1 MPETFI
7 DDKGRTR
14 YIAPCC
20 GTELSKSGYYKHM
33 SKPCPHKHKKS
44 KKTDSKKSDSKE
56 GVLSSLPSTSR
67 HTENEASQP
76 TPPPKT
82 NWMKW
87 EPEIGDATESP
98 PTPLKFIAGRGRI
111 EGGSQE
117 DIDALKSQSRA
128 ILSLGLTA
136 WDSLAT
142 KYARAITED
151 ENYLISHTDS
161 DKALVAD
168 AQARWLES
176 RGLLV
181 AEIVGE
187 GTLALAL
194 TSWFVVP
201 PLAKAQRKAN
211 RGLIS
216 PVTKG
221 RAVVFLSRIP
231 LVGRLFRRKK
241 KAPKPIEIDT
251 ENEMI

>member
-1 MPETFI
+1 MMPETFV

-33 SKPCPHKHKKS
+33 SKPCPHKN
-44 KKTDSKKSDSKE
+44 KKSDSKE
-56 GVLSSLPSTSR
+56 GVLGSSPSTSR
-67 HTENEASQP
+67 HTENEGAQP
-76 TPPPKT
+76 TPPPESS
-82 NWMKW
+82 WMKW
-87 EPEIGDATESP
+87 EPEIGNATESL
-98 PTPLKFIAGRGRI
+98 PTPLKFIAGRGKI
-111 EGGSQE
+111 EGSSQE
-117 DIDALKSQSRA
+117 DIDTLKSQSRA
-128 ILSLGLTA
+128 ILALGLTA

-151 ENYLISHTDS
+151 EEYLISHTES

-211 RGLIS
+211 RGFIS

-221 RAVVFLSRIP
+221 RAVIFLSKIP
-231 LVGRLFRRKK
+231 LVGRIFRRKK
-241 KAPKPIEIDT
+241 KSSNPILIET
-251 ENEMI
+251 ENEVI

>member
-1 MPETFI
+1 MPETFV

-33 SKPCPHKHKKS
+33 SKPCPHKNKKN
-44 KKTDSKKSDSKE
+44 KKTDSKE
-56 GVLSSLPSTSR
+56 GVFGTSPSTSR
-67 HTENEASQP
+67 QTENNEPTKP

-82 NWMKW
+82 SWMKW
-87 EPEIGDATESP
+87 EPEIGEATESL

-221 RAVVFLSRIP
+221 RAVVFLSRVP

-241 KAPKPIEIDT
+241 KPSKPTEIDQ
-251 ENEMI
+251 ENEVI